1 MDIKDN
7 LVNECRMIAENC
19 LYTAQTHFEM
29 ARRAGIKS
37 RRFILWPSVLSGAA
51 GIAIPVGVL
60 MNNKAWALLGIVPA
74 VAGIVTAVAAY
85 FGSNDESAHR
95 VAGNLFTVLRHDSR
109 ALAETFASEMP
120 LDQLTCKVRRLQERH
135 NTLVQSTEVTDS
147 EAFEKARQTIK
158 KGRFDPDF
166 KPGNPDSDA
175 GDT

>member
-1 MDIKDN
+1 MDNKDN
-7 LVNECRMIAENC
+7 LVNECLMIAENC

-29 ARRAGIKS
+29 ARRAGIRS

-51 GIAIPVGVL
+51 GIGIPVGVF
-60 MNNKAWALLGIVPA
+60 MSHKAWALLGIVPA

-85 FGSNDESAHR
+85 FGSSDESAHR

-120 LDQLTCKVRRLQERH
+120 LDQLTCKVRRLQDRY
-135 NTLVQSTEVTDS
+135 NTLVQSTEVTNP
-147 EAFEKARQTIK
+147 ETLERARKTIK

-166 KPGNPDSDA
+166 KSGNVDSDA